1 MLKIHQ
7 IFALVDVKYD
17 HVFPAT
23 AHAIREK
30 NLMSHFQDVASQ
42 LLKKDGLDYVPRDR
56 TTDGRVFEHACDC
69 KVVIDH
75 LATVPDGFQQPSNS
89 FQTASSSDV

>member
-1 MLKIHQ
+1 M
-7 IFALVDVKYD
+7 KYD

-75 LATVPDGFQQPSNS
+75 LATVPDRF
-89 FQTASSSDV
+89 